1 MRGNDR
7 ATGKPSMNLHLPF
20 TPPRLSDPRL
30 VTRRYQML
38 IDGKSVDAASGEIIT
53 RESPAYAGLV
63 AGEIPK
69 ASLADAER
77 AILAARRAFDEGPW
91 PKMSGAERSK
101 ILHKIGDAVL
111 THQEELATI
120 EALEGGKAIAGVR
133 GEMAFSA
140 ELWHF
145 AAGHTQG
152 LTGETHNGLGEGT
165 LGLMLREPIGVVGI
179 ITPWNYPLLIGSER
193 LPWALGAGCTVVLK
207 PSEFTSGSSIRLAEL
222 ARDCGMPDGVFNV
235 VTGYGDPVGQS
246 FAEHPATDFLSF
258 TGSFRVGQ
266 IVGGLAASRIKRVG
280 LELGGKGPQIVYA
293 DSDMAAAA
301 DTIASSVF
309 GNSGQTC
316 IAGTRMIV
324 ETRARDEMLE
334 RLTSIARRVPI
345 GDPLDDHVKV
355 GSLIHRPHLE
365 KVEQYVASGRQG
377 GAELVTGGE
386 RLGNVGNYYAPTIF
400 SGVTPDMTIARD
412 EIFGPVL
419 TSFTFD
425 KPEEA
430 IRLANDTHYGLSAH
444 VWSRDLDKAL
454 STIRKVR
461 AGRTWINGSGAGS
474 PEMGIGGYKQ
484 SGIGREL
491 GKYGFDEYS
500 AFKNVYVTLKPTA
513 GWLG

>member
-1 MRGNDR
+1 
-7 ATGKPSMNLHLPF
+7 MNQHLPF

-30 VTRRYQML
+30 VTRRYRML
-38 IDGKSVDAASGEIIT
+38 VDGRSIEAESGETIE
-53 RESPAYAGLV
+53 RESPAYAGFV
-63 AGEIPK
+63 AAEIPR
-69 ASLADAER
+69 ASRADADR
-77 AILAARRAFDEGPW
+77 AILVARKAFDEGPW
-91 PKMSGAERSK
+91 PKLPGAERAK
-101 ILHKIGDAVL
+101 MLHRIGDAI
-111 THQEELATI
+111 TAHAEELATI
-120 EALEGGKAIAGVR
+120 EALEGGKAITGVR
-133 GEMAFSA
+133 GEVASSA
-140 ELWHF
+140 ALWHF
-145 AAGHTQG
+145 AAGHAQG
-152 LTGETHNGLGEGT
+152 LTGETHNGLGENV
-165 LGLMLREPIGVVGI
+165 LGLMLREPLGVVGI

-222 ARDCGMPDGVFNV
+222 ARDCGLPDGVFNV
-235 VTGYGDPVGQS
+235 VTGYGDPVGQA
-246 FAEHPATDFLSF
+246 FAEHPATDFVSF
-258 TGSFRVGQ
+258 TGSYRVGQ

-316 IAGTRMIV
+316 IAGSRMIV
-324 ETRARDEMLE
+324 EERARDEMID
-334 RLTSIARRVPI
+334 RLTEIARRVPI
-345 GDPLDDHVKV
+345 GDPLDEGVRV

-365 KVEQYVASGRQG
+365 KVESYVAAGQG
-377 GAELVTGGE
+377 EGAEMVTGGA

-400 SGVTPDMTIARD
+400 RGVTPEMTIARE

-419 TSFTFD
+419 STFTFTE
-425 KPEEA
+425 PEEA
-430 IRLANDTHYGLSAH
+430 VALANDTHYGLSAH
-444 VWSRDLDKAL
+444 VWTRDLDKAL
-454 STIRKVR
+454 STIRRVR
-461 AGRTWINGSGAGS
+461 AGRTWINGSGDGS

-500 AFKNVYVTLKPTA
+500 AFKNVYMTLRPRA

>member
-1 MRGNDR
+1 
-7 ATGKPSMNLHLPF
+7 MNQHLPF
-20 TPPRLSDPRL
+20 TPPRMSDARL

-38 IDGKSVDAASGEIIT
+38 VGGKSIDAASGETIE

-63 AGEIPK
+63 AGVIPK
-69 ASLADAER
+69 ASLADTER
-77 AILAARRAFDEGPW
+77 AILVARKAFDDGPW
-91 PKMSGAERSK
+91 PKMSGAERAK
-101 ILHKIGDAVL
+101 IMHRVGDAISA
-111 THQEELATI
+111 HAEELATI

-133 GEMAFSA
+133 GEMSFSA

-152 LTGETHNGLGEGT
+152 LTGETHNGLGENV

-235 VTGYGDPVGQS
+235 VTGYGDPVGQA

-258 TGSFRVGQ
+258 TGSYRVGQ
-266 IVGGLAASRIKRVG
+266 IVGGLAAARIKRVG

-324 ETRARDEMLE
+324 EERAHDEMVD
-334 RLTSIARRVPI
+334 RLTEIAKRVPI
-345 GDPLDDHVKV
+345 GDPLDDKVKV

-365 KVEQYVASGRQG
+365 KVEKYVADGQNE
-377 GAELVTGGE
+377 GAEMVTGGE

-400 SGVTPDMTIARD
+400 RGVTPTMTIAKE

-419 TSFTFD
+419 TTFTFS
-425 KPEEA
+425 KPEDA
-430 IRLANDTHYGLSAH
+430 IALANDTHYGLSAH

-454 STIRKVR
+454 STIRRVR
-461 AGRTWINGSGAGS
+461 AGRTWINGSGAGT

-500 AFKNVYVTLKPTA
+500 AFKNVYMTLRPQPN
-513 GWLG
+513 WLG

>member
-1 MRGNDR
+1 
-7 ATGKPSMNLHLPF
+7 MNQHLPF
-20 TPPRLSDPRL
+20 TPPRAADPRM

-38 IDGKSVDAASGEIIT
+38 IDGKSVDAESGETIT
-53 RESPAYAGLV
+53 RESPAYAGLI
-63 AGEIPK
+63 AGEIPR

-77 AILAARRAFDEGPW
+77 AILAARKAFDEGPW
-91 PKMSGAERSK
+91 PRWPGAKRAR
-101 ILHKIGDAVL
+101 ILHKIGDAIL
-111 THQEELATI
+111 AHQEELATI

-152 LTGETHNGLGEGT
+152 LTGETHNGLGDGT
-165 LGLMLREPIGVVGI
+165 LGLILREPIGVVGI

-334 RLTSIARRVPI
+334 RLTDIARRVPI
-345 GDPLDDHVKV
+345 GDPLDDKVKV

-365 KVEQYVASGRQG
+365 KVEQYVAGGQRE
-377 GAELVTGGE
+377 GAELLTGGE
-386 RLGNVGNYYAPTIF
+386 RLGNVGNYFAPTIF
-400 SGVTPDMTIARD
+400 SGVTQEMSIARE

-461 AGRTWINGSGAGS
+461 AGRTWINGSGAGT

-500 AFKNVYVTLKPTA
+500 AFKNVYVTLKPRP